1 MLPQTFDSL
10 VWFLVIYIGPAVT
23 ALGLTLLV
31 ELAVALA
38 LGWRTGNDLAGVAA
52 VSIMTN
58 PFFVLSVYVLL
69 LVSRSL
75 SPWSLVLFMAVLEIV
90 IVVVEW
96 RLLRWA
102 LKKDSRK
109 TIFLSAAMNGASFAA
124 GLVVLVGR

>member
-1 MLPQTFDSL
+1 MFPQASDAL
-10 VWFLVIYIGPAVT
+10 VWFLAVYIEPAVM

-38 LGWRTGNDLAGVAA
+38 LGWRTRTDLAGVAA
-52 VSIMTN
+52 VSVMTN

-69 LVSRSL
+69 LVFRDL
-75 SPWSLVLFMAVLEIV
+75 SAGPLVLFMVALEVV
-90 IVVVEW
+90 IVLVEW

-109 TIFLSAAMNGASFAA
+109 TAFLAAAMNAASFAA
-124 GLVVLVGR
+124 GLVVVVGG

>member
-1 MLPQTFDSL
+1 MSPDTSVAL
-10 VWFLVIYIGPAVT
+10 VWFLAVYIEPAVM

-52 VSIMTN
+52 VSVMTN
-58 PFFVLSVYVLL
+58 PFFALSVYVLL
-69 LVSRSL
+69 LVFRDLSL
-75 SPWSLVLFMAVLEIV
+75 GPLVLFMVVLEVV
-90 IVVVEW
+90 IVLVEW

-109 TIFLSAAMNGASFAA
+109 TALLSAAMNAASFAA
-124 GLVVLVGR
+124 GLVVFVGV